1 LSLDSATAAVQHDAM
16 SKVEP
21 ITAALPV
28 RRKALQDAFLSAAIA
43 QRAPVVAYLRN
54 GVKLE
59 GRIVGYDAFQILI
72 EGRGAVQLLY
82 KSALATVVALE
93 TLNIHEDGGPPGD
106 RSAAAREPRRP
117 ASRPRPPRRSSP

>member
-1 LSLDSATAAVQHDAM
+1 M
-16 SKVEP
+16 SKLES
-21 ITAALPV
+21 ITAARPA
-28 RRKALQDAFLSAAIA
+28 RRKGLQDAFLSAAIQ

-106 RSAAAREPRRP
+106 RNATARKSRRAPSRPGPSRP
-117 ASRPRPPRRSSP
+117 AR

>member
-1 LSLDSATAAVQHDAM
+1 MGKLG
-16 SKVEP
+16 P
-21 ITAALPV
+21 ITAAPPA
-28 RRKALQDAFLSAAIA
+28 RRKGLQDAFLSAAIQ

-59 GRIVGYDAFQILI
+59 GRIVDYDTFQILI

-93 TLNIHEDGGPPGD
+93 TLNIHDDGGPPAERNG
-106 RSAAAREPRRP
+106 AAGARK
-117 ASRPRPPRRSSP
+117 PPRRGTPGPKPRR